1 MIFGVHLFLRC
12 DMPEQ
17 YQESMTG
24 TTTVGLVFA
33 GGVILATEK
42 RATMGYMI
50 ASKRAKKVYQ
60 IADRIGMTIAGGV
73 GDAQQLARIITVE
86 CNLYQIRRSRSITV
100 GAAATLLSNYLNQNR
115 YFPYYVQL
123 LVGGIDEHGPSVYS
137 VDAMG
142 GATKEEDIVSTGSGS
157 PMAYGVLED
166 RYKPDLKEEE
176 ATELAVRALRSAM
189 KRDAGSGEGIHVVV
203 ITKEGYRELGEDQL
217 KKYPAKNSA

>member
-1 MIFGVHLFLRC
+1 
-12 DMPEQ
+12 MPEQ
-17 YQESMTG
+17 LQESMKG
-24 TTTVGLVFA
+24 TTTIGIVFA

-50 ASKRAKKVYQ
+50 ASKKAKKVYQ
-60 IADRIGMTIAGGV
+60 VAERIGMTTAGGV
-73 GDAQQLARIITVE
+73 GDAQQLARILTVE
-86 CNLYQIRRSRSITV
+86 CNLYQIRRSRAITV

-123 LVGGIDEHGPSVYS
+123 LVGGVDDHGPSVYS

-142 GATKEEDIVSTGSGS
+142 GATKEEEIVATGSGS

-166 RYKPDLKEEE
+166 RYKPDMTEEE
-176 ATELAVRALRSAM
+176 AVEIAVRSLKSAM

-203 ITKEGYRELGEDQL
+203 ITKDKFQTLSEDTV
-217 KKYPAKNSA
+217 KKYLAKTS

>member
-1 MIFGVHLFLRC
+1 
-12 DMPEQ
+12 MPEQ
-17 YQESMTG
+17 LQESMKG
-24 TTTVGLVFA
+24 TTTIGINFA

-50 ASKRAKKVYQ
+50 ASKKAKKVYQ
-60 IADRIGMTIAGGV
+60 VADRIGMTTAGGV
-73 GDAQQLARIITVE
+73 GDAQQLARILTVE

-100 GAAATLLSNYLNQNR
+100 GATATLLSNYLNQNR

-123 LVGGIDEHGPSVYS
+123 LVGGIDETGPSVYS

-142 GATKEEDIVSTGSGS
+142 GATKEEEIVATGSGS

-166 RYKPDLKEEE
+166 RYKPNMTESE
-176 ATELAVRALRSAM
+176 AVELAVRGLKSAM

-203 ITKEGYRELGEDQL
+203 ITKDKYQILSEDEVKNYL
-217 KKYPAKNSA
+217 AKTSA

>member
-1 MIFGVHLFLRC
+1 
-12 DMPEQ
+12 MPEQ
-17 YQESMTG
+17 HEESMKG
-24 TTTVGLVFA
+24 TTTIGLVFT

-60 IADRIGMTIAGGV
+60 VANRIGMTTAGGV
-73 GDAQQLARIITVE
+73 GDAQQLARILTVE

-100 GAAATLLSNYLNQNR
+100 GAASTLLSNYLNQNR

-123 LVGGIDEHGPSVYS
+123 LVGGVDENGSSVYS

-142 GATKEEDIVSTGSGS
+142 GATKEEEIVATGSGS

-166 RYKPDLKEEE
+166 RYHKDIGRDE
-176 ATELAVRALRSAM
+176 AIELAIRALKAAM

-203 ITKEGYRELGEDQL
+203 ITKDEYLEMTEDAL
-217 KKYPAKNSA
+217 KKYLPKTPA